1 MENPIDRKYTKEH
14 EWIKI
19 DGDTAIIGITDFAQD
34 QLTDVVFVELP
45 EVGKQIEQNGNLCV
59 VESVKS
65 VSDIL
70 SPVSGEIVEV
80 NNALENSPALVN
92 NDSFE
97 GGWIVKLKV
106 KNETELDQLMTAEE
120 YDKYLTGIEQRSV
133 AATTFEV
140 QKVVEK

>member
-92 NDSFE
+92 NDPFE

-120 YDKYLTGIEQRSV
+120 YDKFLTGIE
-133 AATTFEV
+133 
-140 QKVVEK
+140 

>member
-19 DGDTAIIGITDFAQD
+19 DGYTAIVGITDFAQG

-65 VSDIL
+65 VSDIF
-70 SPVSGEIVEV
+70 SPISGEIEEV
-80 NNALENSPALVN
+80 NKALENSPALVN
-92 NDSFE
+92 GDPFE
-97 GGWIVKLKV
+97 DGWIVKLKI
-106 KNETELDQLMTAEE
+106 KNKTELDQLMTADE
-120 YDKYLTGIEQRSV
+120 YDKYLTGIE
-133 AATTFEV
+133 
-140 QKVVEK
+140 

>member
-1 MENPIDRKYTKEH
+1 MKNPIDRKYTKEH

-19 DGDTAIIGITDFAQD
+19 DDDIATVGITDFAQD

-45 EVGKQIEQNGNLCV
+45 EKGKQIDQNGSLCV

-65 VSDIL
+65 ISDIF

-92 NDSFE
+92 NDPFE
-97 GGWIVKLKV
+97 SGWIVKLKI
-106 KNETELDQLMTAEE
+106 KNETELDRLITPEE
-120 YDKYLTGIEQRSV
+120 YNKFLTEIE
-133 AATTFEV
+133 
-140 QKVVEK
+140 

>member
-19 DGDTAIIGITDFAQD
+19 DGGIAIIGITDFAQD

-65 VSDIL
+65 VSEVF
-70 SPVSGEIVEV
+70 SPISGEIVEV
-80 NNALENSPALVN
+80 NKALENSPELVN
-92 NDSFE
+92 NEPFE
-97 GGWIVKLKV
+97 GGWIAKLIV
-106 KNETELDQLMTAEE
+106 KNEAELDQLMTPEE
-120 YDKYLTGIEQRSV
+120 YNKFLTGI
-133 AATTFEV
+133 T
-140 QKVVEK
+140 

>member
-19 DGDTAIIGITDFAQD
+19 DGDIAIIGITDFAQD

-65 VSDIL
+65 VSDVL
-70 SPVSGEIVEV
+70 SPISGEIVEV
-80 NNALENSPALVN
+80 NKTLENSPGLVN
-92 NDSFE
+92 NEPFE
-97 GGWIVKLKV
+97 GGWIAKLKI
-106 KNETELDQLMTAEE
+106 KNETELDQLMTTEE
-120 YDKYLTGIEQRSV
+120 YNKFLTGIE
-133 AATTFEV
+133 
-140 QKVVEK
+140 

>member
-19 DGDTAIIGITDFAQD
+19 DGDTAIIGITDFAQG

-106 KNETELDQLMTAEE
+106 KNETELDQLMTVEE
-120 YDKYLTGIEQRSV
+120 YNKYLTGIE
-133 AATTFEV
+133 
-140 QKVVEK
+140 